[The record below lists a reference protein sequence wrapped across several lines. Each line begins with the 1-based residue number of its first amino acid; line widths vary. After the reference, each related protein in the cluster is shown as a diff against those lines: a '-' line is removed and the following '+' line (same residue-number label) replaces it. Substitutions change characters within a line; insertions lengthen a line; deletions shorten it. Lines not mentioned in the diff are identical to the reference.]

1 MVATPITAAEKRL
14 AVVKK
19 YEEILGRNK
28 YSQAKRSYAFKK
40 YSDGK
45 YYSDC
50 SSSIAL
56 AYKYAGYPFYDNNN
70 SYNPNTVGM
79 YQARSLTE
87 VPVEIKNGV
96 IQNPEILCP
105 GDMLLFAGTDTSR
118 KYAGFVGHVEMVGK
132 IKGSVVTLY
141 GHGSGTPRATEM
153 NAYCKSRYKQ
163 KTSTALGH
171 KGLIKVV
178 RFFADGDDGILLSRG
193 SKGVAVKQL
202 QRDLMSLG
210 YKLPKYGADGDF
222 GSETF
227 EAVKK
232 FQQDNGLAATG
243 VYTKSTDKK
252 LQEKLGKPADP
263 AIPKSKQLVITGGSV
278 NIRTGPGT
286 EYTIIH
292 TADKGDKF
300 EIPNT
305 DGWRPL
311 KYGGHVYWTSEDYS
325 KEEE

>member
-1 MVATPITAAEKRL
+1 MVATPITAAEKRM
-14 AVVKK
+14 AVIAK

-56 AYKYAGYPFYDNNN
+56 AYKYAGYPFYDNSS

-79 YQARSLTE
+79 YKADSLVE
-87 VPVEIKNGV
+87 VPVEIKYGV
-96 IQNPEILCP
+96 IQSPEILRL

-132 IKGSVVTLY
+132 ISGSKITLY

-153 NAYCKSRYKQ
+153 NAYCKKRHGQ
-163 KTSTALGH
+163 QTQTSLGH
-171 KGLIKVV
+171 QGLIKVV
-178 RFFADGDDGILLSRG
+178 RFFVDDGGSHLSRG
-193 SKGVAVKQL
+193 SKGDAVKQL
-202 QRDLMSLG
+202 QLNLMRLG
-210 YKLPKYGADGDF
+210 YDLPKYADDGDF
-222 GSETF
+222 GSET
-227 EAVKK
+227 EGKLKA
-232 FQQDNGLAATG
+232 FQKDYGLTVNG
-243 VYTKSTDKK
+243 VYTDAVDKTMQALLGNSTPVPTT
-252 LQEKLGKPADP
+252 GKV
-263 AIPKSKQLVITGGSV
+263 LVITGNSV

-292 TADKGDKF
+292 TAKKGEKF
-300 EIPNT
+300 EVPET
-305 DGWRPL
+305 EGWKPL
-311 KYGGHVYWTSEDYS
+311 KFGGHVYWASDNYS
-325 KEEE
+325 KMEG

>member
-1 MVATPITAAEKRL
+1 MVATPITAAEKRM
-14 AVVKK
+14 AVIAK

-56 AYKYAGYPFYDNNN
+56 AYKYAGYPFYDNSG

-79 YQARSLTE
+79 YKADSLVE

-96 IQNPEILCP
+96 IQNPEVLQLA
-105 GDMLLFAGTDTSR
+105 DMLLFAGSDSSR
-118 KYAGFVGHVEMVGK
+118 KYAGYVGHVEMVGK
-132 IKGSVVTLY
+132 INGSKITLY

-153 NAYCKSRYKQ
+153 NAYCKKRYGQ
-163 KTSTALGH
+163 KTKTGLGH

-178 RFFADGDDGILLSRG
+178 RFFADDGGIHLSRG
-193 SKGVAVKQL
+193 SMGDAVKQL
-202 QRDLMSLG
+202 QLNLMKLG
-210 YKLPKYGADGDF
+210 YDLPKYGDDGDF
-222 GSETF
+222 GSET
-227 EAVKK
+227 EGKLK
-232 FQQDNGLAATG
+232 EFQKDYGLTVNG
-243 VYTKSTDKK
+243 VYTETVDKTMQA
-252 LQEKLGKPADP
+252 LLGNSSAPVPTVGKG
-263 AIPKSKQLVITGGSV
+263 LVITGNSV

-292 TADKGDKF
+292 TAKKGDKF
-300 EIPNT
+300 EVPET
-305 DGWRPL
+305 EGWEPL
-311 KYGGHVYWTSEDYS
+311 KFGGHVYWVSDNYS
-325 KEEE
+325 KLEG